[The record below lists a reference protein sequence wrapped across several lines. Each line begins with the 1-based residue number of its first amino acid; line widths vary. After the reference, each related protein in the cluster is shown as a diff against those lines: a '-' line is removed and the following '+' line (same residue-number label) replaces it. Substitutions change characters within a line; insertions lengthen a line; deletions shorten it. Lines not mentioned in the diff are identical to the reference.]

1 MDLLIRTV
9 GVDNIIY
16 ASEMLGGVNA
26 TDPAT
31 GSSFDENKPLV
42 DAIPWLTNEDRKQ
55 IFEGN
60 VHKAYPRLGG
70 AVGKT

>member
-1 MDLLIRTV
+1 V
-9 GVDNIIY
+9 GVDHIIY

-42 DAIPWLTNEDRKQ
+42 DAVPWLTDEDRTK
-55 IFEGN
+55 IFEEN
-60 VHKAYPRLGG
+60 VRKAYPRLG
-70 AVGKT
+70 AVL

>member
-1 MDLLIRTV
+1 
-9 GVDNIIY
+9 
-16 ASEMLGGVNA
+16 VNA

-42 DAIPWLTNEDRKQ
+42 DALPWLTNEDRKQ
-55 IFEGN
+55 IFEEN
-60 VHKAYPRLGG
+60 VRKAYPRLGA